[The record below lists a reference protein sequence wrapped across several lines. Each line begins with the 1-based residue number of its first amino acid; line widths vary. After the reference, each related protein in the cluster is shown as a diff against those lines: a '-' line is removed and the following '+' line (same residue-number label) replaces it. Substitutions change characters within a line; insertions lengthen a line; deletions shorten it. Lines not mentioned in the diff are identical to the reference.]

1 MLHWKIYIKYW
12 KNKEL
17 QNLTIIEA
25 VKKILKMEANNE
37 KWKVQKS

>member
-1 MLHWKIYIKYW
+1 MIHWKTYIKYW

-25 VKKILKMEANNE
+25 VKKILEMEGENGD
-37 KWKVQKS
+37 KRK

>member
-37 KWKVQKS
+37 K